1 MNEEAQNETAVFP
14 GVGLPGIREVIAE
27 EKPANA

>member
-1 MNEEAQNETAVFP
+1 MKKLKMRRLFFR